1 VTATIKI
8 DGEEFVT
15 ADEAAALL
23 GVKVSTLYAY
33 ASRGRIRSYRQG
45 SKRRR
50 LYRRDE
56 VAALLELAPSRA
68 RISTLPLAEDWIP
81 LTC

>member
-1 VTATIKI
+1 MAATIKI

-23 GVKVSTLYAY
+23 GVEVST
-33 ASRGRIRSYRQG
+33 RQG